1 MNRRHEVVWSS
12 SQKTADSLR
21 VRRISNVCFEAHPKV
36 VCKLQ
41 SKDGDALIV
50 ERTCYGARD
59 VTGNNGNETSSQQ
72 PGSLIPQLSRQQE
85 GGDGSQAT
93 EDRSQEHTHVTDVHG
108 DMEQVQEIVD

>member
-1 MNRRHEVVWSS
+1 MKNRRHGVWSS
-12 SQKTADSLR
+12 PQKTADSLR

-36 VCKLQ
+36 VSKLQ

-59 VTGNNGNETSSQQ
+59 VTGNDGDETSSQQ
-72 PGSLIPQLSRQQE
+72 PSSLIPQLSRQQK

-93 EDRSQEHTHVTDVHG
+93 EDGSQEHTHVTDVDGH
-108 DMEQVQEIVD
+108 MEQVQEIVD